1 LTQNN
6 FKISM
11 KISRRILIYTLAPLL
26 FLAGSSFHFPAEES
40 DAILGV
46 WLSGSGKAKIKIFKD
61 NANKFHGKIV
71 WLREPKYEDGTVKV
85 DKNNP
90 DDAKKKTPLLGLQNL
105 RGFVYEGNKKWVD
118 GQIYDPE
125 NGSDYSCKMELTD
138 DNTLEVRG
146 FIGVSLFGRT
156 DVWKRQ
162 VLKK

>member
-1 LTQNN
+1 MK
-6 FKISM
+6 KIAFCLLALSFLL
-11 KISRRILIYTLAPLL
+11 ISAHTRLSAT
-26 FLAGSSFHFPAEES
+26 
-40 DAILGV
+40 DAHADSCIGV
-46 WLSGSGKAKIKIFKD
+46 WLTGTGKAKVKIFKD
-61 NANKFHGKIV
+61 AAGKYHGKIV
-71 WLREPKYEDGTVKV
+71 WLRDPLNEEGKPKV

-90 DDAKKKTPLLGLQNL
+90 DDAKKKTPLLGLQNM
-105 RGFVYEGNKKWVD
+105 RNFVYEGDKKWID

-146 FIGVSLFGRT
+146 YIGVSLFGRT